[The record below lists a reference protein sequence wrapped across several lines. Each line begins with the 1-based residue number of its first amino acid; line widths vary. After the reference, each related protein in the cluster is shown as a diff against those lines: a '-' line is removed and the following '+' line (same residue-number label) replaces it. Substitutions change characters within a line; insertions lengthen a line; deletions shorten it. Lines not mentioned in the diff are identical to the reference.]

1 MQERL
6 AALREEHD
14 KGLERLAALDR
25 ERERIRDT
33 VLRISGAI
41 QVLEEL
47 LQTGV
52 EGAPRAEA
60 RREDMEARAS

>member
-14 KGLERLAALDR
+14 KGLERLSALDR
-25 ERERIRDT
+25 ERERVRDT

-47 LQTGV
+47 LQARV
-52 EGAPRAEA
+52 DEAPRAEPP
-60 RREDMEARAS
+60 REELEARAS

>member
-6 AALREEHD
+6 VALREEHD

-25 ERERIRDT
+25 ERERVRDT

-47 LQTGV
+47 LQARV
-52 EGAPRAEA
+52 DGAPRAE
-60 RREDMEARAS
+60 EVEARAS